1 MLHTL
6 RLYTAAFAVGFVEG
20 LKALF
25 TTRTSLREIVVN
37 TLIFGLLLPLS
48 LLVLFIRWLF
58 RL

>member
-6 RLYTAAFAVGFVEG
+6 KLYTKTFTLGFFEG
-20 LKALF
+20 LKVLF

-48 LLVLFIRWLF
+48 LLALFIRWLF